1 MSSPDPIRSI
11 LQLIGSRVM
20 RRDANTDSMP
30 IIPTMRATP
39 PMQNMGDIILGPF
52 GLSGPRDLD
61 MLRPKVAGTMMAQR
75 ILEDLGFLPQ
85 QRSGDYNLNESLGMY
100 NAVAPMGTAYYGR
113 DPISR
118 AGTIIESVE
127 EFKRNPRPR
136 NITDEYHSKAQEDAW
151 AIWLGLPQ
159 PFGSFDVSP
168 YRPSKSTNKKQIYVR
183 LPSIW
188 SALANTPLD
197 RDPLAFGLDT
207 AEFRSR
213 SRMAN
218 DLRVNSNG
226 IRNILNYLGDKDK
239 VIVSGDDLVTSD
251 LKPGA
256 ALANFTLS
264 KGQDSRGHYISYYD
278 IWDLHTPGA
287 GSRIGR
293 DFEIYDRLYYD
304 PRTLEPIEQ
313 PRPSRV
319 RGRGHPGMPRRR

>member
-11 LQLIGSRVM
+11 LELIGSKILGRERPTTEMPVM
-20 RRDANTDSMP
+20 PS
-30 IIPTMRATP
+30 MRAVP
-39 PMQNMGDIILGPF
+39 PMQNMGDAILEPF
-52 GLSGPRDLD
+52 GLSGPKSLD
-61 MLRPKVAGTMMAQR
+61 MLRPRTPGTMVTQR

-85 QRSGDYNLNESLGMY
+85 QRSGEYNLNQSLGMY
-100 NAVAPMGTAYYGR
+100 NAVAPMGTAYYGK

-118 AGTIIESVE
+118 AGSIMQAVD
-127 EFKRNPRPR
+127 EFKRNPKPR

-168 YRPSKSTNKKQIYVR
+168 YKPSRSTNRNQIYLR
-183 LPSIW
+183 LPSLW

-213 SRMAN
+213 SRAAN

-226 IRNILNYLGDKDK
+226 IRNMLNYIGDKDK
-239 VIVSGDDLVTSD
+239 VIVSGDDLATSD

-256 ALANFTLS
+256 ALANFTLAR
-264 KGQDSRGHYISYYD
+264 GQDDRGHYISYYD

-293 DFEIYDRLYYD
+293 DFEIYDRLYYN
-304 PRTLEPIEQ
+304 PKTLEPIDQ
-313 PRPSRV
+313 PQPSRV